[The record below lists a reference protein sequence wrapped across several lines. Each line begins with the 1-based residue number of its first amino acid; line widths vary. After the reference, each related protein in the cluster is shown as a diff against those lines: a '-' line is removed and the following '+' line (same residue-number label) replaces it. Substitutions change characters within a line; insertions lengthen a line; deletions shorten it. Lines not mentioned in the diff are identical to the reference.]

1 MVYNYLFKS
10 LCMEGSS
17 GKAYSLP
24 KDSIE
29 QGYFPGKITFSI
41 LADAL
46 CRQGELD
53 MMMDLVLLALSK
65 NFTFSDSTCNK
76 FISELCRAGRVEDG
90 YVMHGEF
97 NRRNIVAR
105 ELLRKLDSWF

>member
-29 QGYFPGKITFSI
+29 QGYFPGKITFSY
-41 LADAL
+41 LLTL
-46 CRQGELD
+46 CVDKGSL
-53 MMMDLVLLALSK
+53 
-65 NFTFSDSTCNK
+65 
-76 FISELCRAGRVEDG
+76 I
-90 YVMHGEF
+90 
-97 NRRNIVAR
+97 
-105 ELLRKLDSWF
+105 

>member
-76 FISELCRAGRVEDG
+76 FISELCRAGKVEDS

-97 NRRNIVAR
+97 NRRNIVA
-105 ELLRKLDSWF
+105 KGATTQA